1 MYFMDKETDGWH
13 ALSWWSARSKKE
25 NSHGWLG
32 QMKTAAKN
40 KTSERVSGVLPT

>member
-1 MYFMDKETDGWH
+1 MAGMRCLGGQPEAKN
-13 ALSWWSARSKKE
+13 E